1 MTGDYDID
9 PTREELLSLAPL
21 VDACEPSHLES
32 SLWRII
38 EDQRRVI
45 DELLEVR
52 KRELSRGFWGNIV
65 LAVLLI
71 AELLWFGSPFSPR
84 S

>member
-1 MTGDYDID
+1 VTGDYDID

-45 DELLEVR
+45 DELEQDR
-52 KRELSRGFWGNIV
+52 KRGLNRGFWSNII
-65 LAVLLI
+65 LAVLLV
-71 AELLWFGSPFSPR
+71 AELFWFGSPFSPR

>member
-1 MTGDYDID
+1 VTHDYDID

-38 EDQRRVI
+38 EDQRHAI
-45 DELLEVR
+45 DELQQDR
-52 KRELSRGFWGNIV
+52 QREFSRGFWSNIL

-71 AELLWFGSPFSPR
+71 AELLWCGIRFSAR